1 MQVKAGS
8 FGFCPGH
15 WSPLQHHQLGLDF
28 WVVPR
33 RCLFTEEPEEGQA
46 TPSVVG
52 QLGSQACLPPEP
64 AGWGPAGRSHSLRG
78 PKPQGPLTSLLSPS
92 NSTTNVK

>member
-8 FGFCPGH
+8 SGFCPGH

-28 WVVPR
+28 WVVPQ

-52 QLGSQACLPPEP
+52 AAGKPGLSPSRTCRVGASWTEP
-64 AGWGPAGRSHSLRG
+64 Q
-78 PKPQGPLTSLLSPS
+78 PQGP
-92 NSTTNVK
+92 